1 MQNRHHSLN
10 DNNEPLAALQ
20 RDSFAVID
28 HSRDSSEMYLL
39 VNQQLNSLENLVIQ
53 QRRSQARVAR
63 VLKEA
68 ETRHRKVRIYKY
80 DYLSRIPIYV
90 FFRRKWRWKYK
101 IERDTKK
108 SL

>member
-1 MQNRHHSLN
+1 MILILFFISQSEKIKQYLVQNRHHSLN

-28 HSRDSSEMYLL
+28 HNRDSSEMYLL
-39 VNQQLNSLENLVIQ
+39 VNQQLNSLENLVTQ

-68 ETRHRKVRIYKY
+68 ELRHRKVRM
-80 DYLSRIPIYV
+80 S
-90 FFRRKWRWKYK
+90 
-101 IERDTKK
+101 
-108 SL
+108 